1 MAAGYGFGAIMLR
14 ERDERNRFCLRIG
27 LGATAAFVL
36 LALFAA
42 VMQSGADDSRP
53 LLFRILDQQKYPA
66 SQLFLLMTLGPIIA
80 LLPGAER
87 ARGWIAHAFD
97 VIGRVPLFF
106 YLLHIP
112 LIHSTALIVNR
123 LRAGSTMSE
132 FYDSA
137 PYTFMPEDMRWS
149 LGLLYLVFAVDVT
162 LLFGACYWYADLK
175 RRRPG
180 SWLRYI

>member
-1 MAAGYGFGAIMLR
+1 MSKLQCA
-14 ERDERNRFCLRIG
+14 NRLCLRIG

-36 LALFAA
+36 LGTASAIL
-42 VMQSGADDSRP
+42 QSDGADGRP

-66 SQLFLLMTLGPIIA
+66 SQLFLLMTLGPLIA
-80 LLPGAER
+80 LLPAAER
-87 ARGWIAHAFD
+87 ARGWIANALD

-123 LRAGSTMSE
+123 MRTGSTMSE

-137 PYTFMPEDMRWS
+137 PYTFMPEEMRWS
-149 LGLLYLVFAVDVT
+149 LGLLYLVFAVDVV
-162 LLFGACYWYADLK
+162 LLLGACYWYADVK

-180 SWLRYI
+180 SWLRYV